1 MEVYNSNN
9 QNDSSTKKQCPFCA
23 SMMNVNCNYCPG
35 CGSPMNIHEIQ
46 ENSSRK
52 SNSTNPNDNIVFGVL
67 SLVFGALGGLLGLV
81 FGFYGLFNKKKWK
94 KYKNIVLDWNYFIF
108 PLDSS
113 SGCFIHNLFQYGCKA
128 LYSFIQFI
136 LIVSLALARLF
147 KYKN

>member
-1 MEVYNSNN
+1 
-9 QNDSSTKKQCPFCA
+9 
-23 SMMNVNCNYCPG
+23 
-35 CGSPMNIHEIQ
+35 MNIHEIQ

-81 FGFYGLFNKKKWK
+81 FGFYGLFNKKVE

>member
-1 MEVYNSNN
+1 MEIYNSNN

-23 SMMNVNCNYCPG
+23 SMMNVNCNYCPR

-81 FGFYGLFNKKKWK
+81 FGFYGLFNKKSGKIQ
-94 KYKNIVLDWNYFIF
+94 KYCVGLELLYF
-108 PLDSS
+108 
-113 SGCFIHNLFQYGCKA
+113 
-128 LYSFIQFI
+128 SFG
-136 LIVSLALARLF
+136 
-147 KYKN
+147 

>member
-1 MEVYNSNN
+1 MEIYNSNN
-9 QNDSSTKKQCPFCA
+9 QNDSSPKKQCPFCA

-81 FGFYGLFNKKKWK
+81 FGFYGLFNKRSG
-94 KYKNIVLDWNYFIF
+94 KNTKILCWIGITLFFLWIVALIVLYIILLLTDFNLGAKPYIALF
-108 PLDSS
+108 
-113 SGCFIHNLFQYGCKA
+113 NLF
-128 LYSFIQFI
+128 
-136 LIVSLALARLF
+136 
-147 KYKN
+147 

>member
-1 MEVYNSNN
+1 MS
-9 QNDSSTKKQCPFCA
+9 FCG
-23 SMMNVNCNYCPG
+23 SMMNVNCNYCPR

-81 FGFYGLFNKKKWK
+81 FGFYGLFNKKVE

-108 PLDSS
+108 LWIVALVVLYIIYFNTGAKPYIAL
-113 SGCFIHNLFQYGCKA
+113 FNLFD
-128 LYSFIQFI
+128 S
-136 LIVSLALARLF
+136 
-147 KYKN
+147 